1 MKPLQKTADR
11 LKTKPSTFR
20 RPEVISC
27 ITFQNGMWFIAKIK
41 IFKNSQKN
49 ARFLFFAYCINVKID
64 TMLYF

>member
-1 MKPLQKTADR
+1 MKPLQKTAGR

-41 IFKNSQKN
+41 IFKNSQKTR
-49 ARFLFFAYCINVKID
+49 ASYSLHIV
-64 TMLYF
+64 